1 MVQRILCF
9 GLILV
14 ATVLAG
20 CSPVSGLKA
29 YVDSLDGYQFLYPTG
44 WVQVQVS
51 GNADVV
57 FHDIIQTT
65 ENVSVVVNP
74 VSSGKTLADLGTPNV
89 VGERLLKNVISSVDS
104 GRSSAL
110 ISATAKESGDKLY
123 YLLEY
128 AVTLP
133 SEGGGNQQRHN
144 LSSIAVSRGKL
155 YTLSVSAPEGRWT
168 KVEDQFQAVV
178 NSFSVY

>member
-14 ATVLAG
+14 VTLLAG

-44 WVQVQVS
+44 WVQVQVR
-51 GNADVV
+51 NADVV

-65 ENVSVVVNP
+65 ENISVVVNP
-74 VSSGKTLADLGTPNV
+74 VSSGKNLADIGTPEV
-89 VGERLLKNVISSVDS
+89 VGERLLKNVITAAGSE
-104 GRSSAL
+104 RSSAL
-110 ISATAKESGDKLY
+110 ISATAKESRDKLY
-123 YLLEY
+123 YILEY

-133 SEGGGNQQRHN
+133 SESGVTQQRHN

-155 YTLSVSAPEGRWT
+155 YTLSVSAPEERWT
-168 KVEDQFQAVV
+168 KVEDQFQSVV